1 MLWSEIIW
9 SHRPKPDFSGWGT
22 EMGSFYVF
30 FILWQIAFGNW
41 YGPICRLPETIFT
54 AILHHSLPP
63 QNKCFLIR
71 ANLVRIGI
79 DPDLDFYS
87 DSDSSPQ
94 PPAHLIL
101 SVIMPI
107 HKYLQSQVKHG
118 VSAWTNLGPF
128 SFPPSCGQTSC
139 HRGGSGDADTTCIAK
154 LPTRWDNMGALIGD

>member
-54 AILHHSLPP
+54 TTLHHSLPP

-71 ANLVRIGI
+71 ANLVRIRI
-79 DPDLDFYS
+79 DPDPDFYS
-87 DSDSSPQ
+87 DRPLCWSNLIVWWGQCTNIFGAKSRCQSPD
-94 PPAHLIL
+94 
-101 SVIMPI
+101 
-107 HKYLQSQVKHG
+107 K
-118 VSAWTNLGPF
+118 
-128 SFPPSCGQTSC
+128 SFPPLRAAQTGC
-139 HRGGSGDADTTCIAK
+139 HRGGSADADTTCIAK
-154 LPTRWDNMGALIGD
+154 LATRWDNMGALIGD